1 MTETAWLFPGQASQI
16 VGMGKDLYEN
26 TKIGYEYFNIANEIM
41 KCDIKNIIFNGPDE
55 ELRKTQFTQPSIYI
69 VSVILGEILLE
80 KGLNPHAVAGHSLGE
95 YSALTIAKSLN
106 FKTGLE
112 LVKVRSQSMADAGKE
127 EKGTMAAIVG
137 LDDEV
142 IFKICNDYRGHEKVV
157 PANYNS
163 PGQVVISGHDKAV
176 EWAMNMAKERGA
188 RMCVRLNVSGAFH
201 SSLMQPAREKLSEV
215 INKSAILDAA
225 YPVYTNIN
233 ATPVIKSTN
242 IKNSLIQQ
250 LEKPVLWS
258 KTIKNIEDLGITSFY
273 EVGPGTVL
281 KGLNKRI
288 NRKLST
294 ICYGTFKELENI
306 NV

>member
-1 MTETAWLFPGQASQI
+1 
-16 VGMGKDLYEN
+16 
-26 TKIGYEYFNIANEIM
+26 
-41 KCDIKNIIFNGPDE
+41 
-55 ELRKTQFTQPSIYI
+55 
-69 VSVILGEILLE
+69 
-80 KGLNPHAVAGHSLGE
+80 
-95 YSALTIAKSLN
+95 
-106 FKTGLE
+106 
-112 LVKVRSQSMADAGKE
+112 
-127 EKGTMAAIVG
+127 
-137 LDDEV
+137 
-142 IFKICNDYRGHEKVV
+142 
-157 PANYNS
+157 
-163 PGQVVISGHDKAV
+163 
-176 EWAMNMAKERGA
+176 
-188 RMCVRLNVSGAFH
+188 
-201 SSLMQPAREKLSEV
+201 MQPAREKLSEV

>member
-1 MTETAWLFPGQASQI
+1 MSKTAWLFPGQASQK

-26 TKIGYEYFNIANEIM
+26 TKIGLEYFNIANEIM
-41 KCDIKNIIFNGPDE
+41 KCDIKKIIFNGPDAI
-55 ELRKTQFTQPSIYI
+55 LKKTQFTQPSIYI
-69 VSVILGEILLE
+69 VSVILGELLLE
-80 KGLNPHAVAGHSLGE
+80 KGLNPDAVAGHSLGE

-112 LVKVRSQSMADAGKE
+112 LVKVRSQSMADAGKKE
-127 EKGTMAAIVG
+127 NGTMAAIVG
-137 LDDEV
+137 LEDE
-142 IFKICNDYRGHEKVV
+142 IILKMCNDYKGHKKVV

-163 PGQVVISGHDKAV
+163 PGQVVISGHNKAV
-176 EWAMNMAKERGA
+176 EWVMNIAKEKGA
-188 RMCVRLNVSGAFH
+188 RMCVKLNVSGAFH
-201 SSLMQPAREKLSEV
+201 SPLMQPAREKLSEH
-215 INKSAILDAA
+215 INRSAISDAI

-233 ATPVIKSTN
+233 AAPVIKSTE

-258 KTIKNIEDLGITSFY
+258 KTINAIEGSGITNFY

-288 NRKLST
+288 NRKLTT
-294 ICYGTFKELENI
+294 IGYGTFKELENI

>member
-1 MTETAWLFPGQASQI
+1 MSKTAWLFPGQASQK

-26 TKIGYEYFNIANEIM
+26 TKIGLEYFDIANEIM
-41 KCDIKNIIFNGPDE
+41 KCDIKKIIFNGPDE
-55 ELRKTQFTQPSIYI
+55 VLKKTQFTQPSIYI
-69 VSVILGEILLE
+69 VSVILGELLLE
-80 KGLNPHAVAGHSLGE
+80 KGLNPDAVAGHSLGE

-112 LVKVRSQSMADAGKE
+112 LVKVRSQSMADAGKKE
-127 EKGTMAAIVG
+127 NGTMAAIVG
-137 LDDEV
+137 LEDE
-142 IFKICNDYRGHEKVV
+142 IILKMCNDYKGHKKVV

-163 PGQVVISGHDKAV
+163 PGQVVISGHNKAV
-176 EWAMNMAKERGA
+176 EWVMNIAKEKGA
-188 RMCVRLNVSGAFH
+188 RMCVKLNVSGAFH
-201 SSLMQPAREKLSEV
+201 SPLMQPAREKLSEH
-215 INKSAILDAA
+215 INRSAISDAI

-233 ATPVIKSTN
+233 AAPVIKSTE

-258 KTIKNIEDLGITSFY
+258 KTINAIEGSGITNFH

-288 NRKLST
+288 NRKLTT
-294 ICYGTFKELENI
+294 IGYGTFKELENI

>member
-1 MTETAWLFPGQASQI
+1 MSKTAWLFPGQASQK

-26 TKIGYEYFNIANEIM
+26 TKIGLEYFNIANEIM
-41 KCDIKNIIFNGPDE
+41 KCDIKKIIFNGPDAI
-55 ELRKTQFTQPSIYI
+55 LKKTQFTQPSIYI
-69 VSVILGEILLE
+69 VSVILGELLLE
-80 KGLNPHAVAGHSLGE
+80 KGLNPDAVAGHSLGE

-127 EKGTMAAIVG
+127 ENGTMAAIVG
-137 LDDEV
+137 LEDE
-142 IFKICNDYRGHEKVV
+142 IILKMCNDYKGHKKVV

-163 PGQVVISGHDKAV
+163 PGQVVISGHNEAV
-176 EWAMNMAKERGA
+176 EEVMNIAKEKGA
-188 RMCVRLNVSGAFH
+188 RMCVKLNVSGAFH
-201 SSLMQPAREKLSEV
+201 SPLMQPAREKLSEH
-215 INKSAILDAA
+215 INGSAISDAI

-233 ATPVIKSTN
+233 ATPVIKSRE

-258 KTIKNIEDLGITSFY
+258 KTIKAIEGSGITNFH

-288 NRKLST
+288 NRKLTT
-294 ICYGTFKELENI
+294 IGYGTFKELENI